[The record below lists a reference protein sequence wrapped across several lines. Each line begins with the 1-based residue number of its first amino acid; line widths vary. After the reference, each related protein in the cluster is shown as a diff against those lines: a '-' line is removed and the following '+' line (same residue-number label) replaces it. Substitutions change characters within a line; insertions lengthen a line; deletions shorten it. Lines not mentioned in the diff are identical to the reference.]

1 MDGKEIN
8 MMDDHEPEFTN
19 KSNTEQPPKKQSEK
33 HARFSVANVINP
45 SSKGNTAETIRF
57 SNEKQDDEVSLI
69 VFHIRYVTSL
79 NMKSYKDYLLSRVY
93 LFCIIVVSNSIS

>member
-1 MDGKEIN
+1 
-8 MMDDHEPEFTN
+8 MMDDNEPEFTD

-45 SSKGNTAETIRF
+45 SSKGNAAETIRF
-57 SNEKQDDEVSLI
+57 SNEKQDDEVRLI
-69 VFHIRYVTSL
+69 GFHIYYVIPLYSRNGIIL
-79 NMKSYKDYLLSRVY
+79 NGIVY

>member
-1 MDGKEIN
+1 
-8 MMDDHEPEFTN
+8 MMDDNETEFTD

-69 VFHIRYVTSL
+69 GFHIHYAITLRNPT
-79 NMKSYKDYLLSRVY
+79 K
-93 LFCIIVVSNSIS
+93 IICC